1 MSLGMF
7 DKELLAA
14 LAALRWV
21 VEDPEIKER
30 HSEILNTAYME
41 NAYEKGDSFPN
52 EKFVE
57 WDFINALTTL
67 EIEAAARG
75 LITDDEAYDEED
87 DMDWADDTYPC
98 GCCSYCG
105 CTCDDY
111 MWDDDGSF
119 DDDDWGDD
127 D

>member
-30 HSEILNTAYME
+30 HAEILNTAYME
-41 NAYEKGDSFPN
+41 NSYEKGDSFPN

-67 EIEAAARG
+67 EIEAAARS
-75 LITDDEAYDEED
+75 LIIDDESYNGED
-87 DMDWADDTYPC
+87 DLLYGDDTYPC
-98 GCCSYCG
+98 GCCMCCG
-105 CTCDDY
+105 CSCDDY
-111 MWDDDGSF
+111 MWEDDGSF

>member
-1 MSLGMF
+1 MSMGMF

-30 HSEILNTAYME
+30 HAEILNTSYME

-75 LITDDEAYDEED
+75 LIVDDESYDE
-87 DMDWADDTYPC
+87 DMDWADDTYSC
-98 GCCSYCG
+98 GCCMCCG

-111 MWDDDGSF
+111 MWEDDGSF
-119 DDDDWGDD
+119 DEDDWED
-127 D
+127 

>member
-1 MSLGMF
+1 MSMGMF

-30 HSEILNTAYME
+30 HAEILNTAYME
-41 NAYEKGDSFPN
+41 NAYEKGGSFPV
-52 EKFVE
+52 EKIVE

-67 EIEAAARG
+67 EIEAAARS
-75 LITDDEAYDEED
+75 LIVDYEAYDGEE
-87 DMDWADDTYPC
+87 DMDWADDTYSC
-98 GCCSYCG
+98 GCCMCCG

-111 MWDDDGSF
+111 MWEDDGSF
-119 DDDDWGDD
+119 DEDDWED
-127 D
+127 

>member
-30 HSEILNTAYME
+30 HVEILNTAYME
-41 NAYEKGDSFPN
+41 NAYEKGESFPN
-52 EKFVE
+52 EKIVE
-57 WDFINALTTL
+57 WYFINALTTL
-67 EIEAAARG
+67 EIEAAARS
-75 LITDDEAYDEED
+75 LIVDDESYDEDE
-87 DMDWADDTYPC
+87 DMDWASDTYSC
-98 GCCSYCG
+98 GCCTCCG
-105 CTCDDY
+105 CTCDYY
-111 MWDDDGSF
+111 MWEDDGSF
-119 DDDDWGDD
+119 DDDWGDD

>member
-1 MSLGMF
+1 MSMGMF
-7 DKELLAA
+7 DTELLAA

-30 HSEILNTAYME
+30 HAEILNTSYME

-75 LITDDEAYDEED
+75 LIVDDESYDE
-87 DMDWADDTYPC
+87 DMDWADDTYSC
-98 GCCSYCG
+98 GCCMCCG

-111 MWDDDGSF
+111 MWEDDGSF
-119 DDDDWGDD
+119 DEDDWED
-127 D
+127 

>member
-1 MSLGMF
+1 MSMGMF

-30 HSEILNTAYME
+30 HAEILNTAYME

-67 EIEAAARG
+67 EIEAAARS
-75 LITDDEAYDEED
+75 LIVDDESYDE
-87 DMDWADDTYPC
+87 DMDWADDTYSC
-98 GCCSYCG
+98 GCCMCCG

-111 MWDDDGSF
+111 MWEDDGSF
-119 DDDDWGDD
+119 DEDDWED
-127 D
+127 

>member
-1 MSLGMF
+1 MSIGMF

-14 LAALRWV
+14 LAALRCV

-30 HSEILNTAYME
+30 HDEILNTAYME

-75 LITDDEAYDEED
+75 LIVDDLLYG
-87 DMDWADDTYPC
+87 DDTLSC
-98 GCCSYCG
+98 GCCMCCG
-105 CTCDDY
+105 CSCDDY
-111 MWDDDGSF
+111 MWDDAGSF
-119 DDDDWGDD
+119 DDDDWED
-127 D
+127 